1 MKKLLLTCVVAATCI
16 GLSSAV
22 MANPTL
28 TLTGSSQPESPG
40 TVTVKDD
47 LDDSYSS
54 LEDWIYWA
62 FKDIFG
68 WHRDGRRRYVAG
80 SGGLGSDS
88 GDDGSDFDSGDGDL
102 GYGFGD
108 GGFGYDPGAGDWGYD
123 PGNSDWGYDSGDGD
137 WIHDP
142 GDSDWSYDPGNSGW
156 GYDSGNGGWSRDDT
170 GTYPVQTIPV
180 PGALVLGGIGT
191 GIISWL
197 RRRRTL

>member
-1 MKKLLLTCVVAATCI
+1 MKKLLLTYVVAAICI
-16 GLSSAV
+16 GLSSDV

-40 TVTVKDD
+40 ASTVNDD
-47 LDDSYSS
+47 SEDSYSF
-54 LEDWIYWA
+54 LEDCIYWV

-68 WHRDGRRRYVAG
+68 WHRNGRRRYVAG

-88 GDDGSDFDSGDGDL
+88 GDGDL
-102 GYGFGD
+102 GYGFDDGD
-108 GGFGYDPGAGDWGYD
+108 F
-123 PGNSDWGYDSGDGD
+123 GYDSGDGN
-137 WIHDP
+137 W
-142 GDSDWSYDPGNSGW
+142 GYGPGNDGW
-156 GYDSGNGGWSRDDT
+156 GRDNT
-170 GTYPVQTIPV
+170 GTCPTQTIPV